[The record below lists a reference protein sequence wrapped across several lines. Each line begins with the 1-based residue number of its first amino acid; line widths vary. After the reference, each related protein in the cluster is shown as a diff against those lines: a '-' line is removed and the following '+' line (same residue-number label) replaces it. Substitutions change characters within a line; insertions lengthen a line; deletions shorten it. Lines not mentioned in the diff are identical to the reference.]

1 MSSAYAAADLAAWT
15 DGRWSVAPA
24 APVTGFG
31 LDTRALRAGEIFVA
45 VRTERRDGHDFL
57 GAARAQGAAGALVG
71 RPVDDPLPQLLV
83 ADPLAALR
91 RIAARAR
98 AAFPGVVIGITGSV
112 GKTSTKELLAAL
124 LGAEAFATEANLNN
138 TIGVPLMLLRA
149 DPACHRFAVIE
160 AGMSLPGELGVSA
173 EVLRPDIAIVTAV
186 APVHLEGVGSLAGIA
201 REKAS
206 LVGAL
211 APGGQAV
218 LPAALLAWPDFA
230 AYADRSVAV
239 AFGDEPL
246 PAAAPARLV
255 RADFGVAA
263 DGGRTLVLDGETFP
277 LGPLSD
283 GLARNAAL
291 AVVAARLAG
300 RSATELGAALAS
312 WAPPAGRGS
321 VHVDGERTF
330 TVDCYNSSP
339 ASLLDAAQA
348 FDRRSRAS
356 AGPRLFVLGGM
367 AELGPTS
374 ARLHRDCGAQLP
386 LRSGDLVVVFGG
398 EAAAFLQGVAHPEAG
413 TFVAAT
419 IEEAAARVA
428 AHRGHVFLKGSRS
441 FALERCLPPALRS
454 ALSFH

>member
-1 MSSAYAAADLAAWT
+1 MSPAYAAADLAACA
-15 DGRWSVAPA
+15 DGRWTAAPA
-24 APVTGFG
+24 APVAGFG
-31 LDTRALRAGEIFVA
+31 IDTRALRAGEMFVA

-57 GAARAQGAAGALVG
+57 AAARAAGAAGALVG
-71 RPVDDPLPQLLV
+71 RPVADPLPQLVV
-83 ADPLAALR
+83 ADPLDALR

-124 LGAEAFATEANLNN
+124 LGAAAFATEANLNN

-149 DPACHRFAVIE
+149 DPARHRYAVIE

-173 EVLRPDIAIVTAV
+173 GVVRPDIAIVTSV
-186 APVHLEGVGSLAGIA
+186 APVHLEGVGSLAGVA

-211 APGGQAV
+211 APGGRAV
-218 LPAALLAWPDFA
+218 LPAALLVWPDFA
-230 AYADRSVAV
+230 AYADRCVAV
-239 AFGDEPL
+239 AFGDEPV

-255 RADFGVAA
+255 RASFGLAA
-263 DGGRTLVLDGETFP
+263 DGGRTLALDGETFP

-291 AVVAARLAG
+291 AVVAAKLAG
-300 RSATELGAALAS
+300 RTSADLVAALGA
-312 WAPPAGRGS
+312 WAPPPGRGS
-321 VHVDGERTF
+321 VHADGPRTF

-356 AGPRLFVLGGM
+356 AEPRLFVLGGM
-367 AELGPTS
+367 AELGPAS

-386 LRSGDLVVVFGG
+386 LRPDDQVVVFGG
-398 EAAAFLQGVAHPEAG
+398 DAAAFLQGVAHPEAG
-413 TFVAAT
+413 FVAAT

-441 FALERCLPPALRS
+441 FALERCLPPHLRA